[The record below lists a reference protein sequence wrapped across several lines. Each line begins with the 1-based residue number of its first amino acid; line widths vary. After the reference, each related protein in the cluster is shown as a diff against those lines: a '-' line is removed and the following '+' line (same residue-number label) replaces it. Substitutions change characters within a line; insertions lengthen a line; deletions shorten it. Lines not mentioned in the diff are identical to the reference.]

1 MRDLPAR
8 PAASRL
14 VRLLVALT
22 VATAL
27 AWVPIASV
35 DACSCVGWSF
45 PESIVE
51 ADVAFTGTVSDVGGA
66 EFGVAGWE
74 PTQVTFDVTRSKDAM
89 ATPVVVDSI
98 LGSSASCGLDMA
110 VGQEWLVLAHL
121 DDGGR
126 PQTNLCSGSTVLAAL
141 DGPTLAVV
149 TDALVGMPVPADA
162 DASDGGWVWDLSHPV
177 LLAVGAA
184 LVILVVSLL
193 AFRKPRPE

>member
-27 AWVPIASV
+27 AWVPIATV

-45 PESIVE
+45 PKSIVE
-51 ADVAFTGTVSDVGGA
+51 ADVAFTGTVSDVGGT

-74 PTQVTFDVTRSKDAM
+74 TTQVTFDVTRSKDAM
-89 ATPVVVDSI
+89 ATPVVVDSM

-149 TDALVGMPVPADA
+149 TDELVGVPVPADA
-162 DASDGGWVWDLSHPV
+162 DASDGGWVSDIPLPV
-177 LLAVGAA
+177 LLAGGAA
-184 LVILVVSLL
+184 LVILVVSLV
-193 AFRKPRPE
+193 AFRRPRPE